1 MAHPI
6 VYGPAGSTYV
16 WSARLALA
24 EKGVTHELVEVGFG
38 AHREEPHLS
47 RHPFA
52 KVPAF
57 EHDGF
62 ALYETQA
69 IMRYVDER
77 FAGAPLQPEDVHEWS
92 RMNQIIGIVD
102 AYAWPSIAGAI
113 LFNRMLVPR
122 VLGGSPDEAAIAAA
136 LPRARLCL
144 SEIDRLMADQSLSR
158 RPPSEPRR
166 FDGGPAAPLLQQC
179 AGRSRAD
186 GRAPEIAE
194 LAAPDGNP
202 PKLSGDQAQLGLTQ
216 DIVFPTKPQGC
227 PGRFSLHARRV
238 PTGYSPAP

>member
-24 EKGVTHELVEVGFG
+24 EKGVTHELVPLPFG
-38 AHREEPHLS
+38 AHREAAHLA
-47 RHPFA
+47 RQPFA

-69 IMRYVDER
+69 IIRYVDER
-77 FAGAPLQPEDVHEWS
+77 FPGAPLQPEDVHQWS

-113 LFNRMLVPR
+113 LYNRMLVPR
-122 VLGGSPDEAAIAAA
+122 LGGVPDEAAIAAA
-136 LPRARLCL
+136 LPRAELCL
-144 SEIDRLMADQSLSR
+144 AEIERLMEDHRFLAGEHLSLADLMVI
-158 RPPSEPRR
+158 PLLHYFANLP
-166 FDGGPAAPLLQQC
+166 DGHAPL
-179 AGRSRAD
+179 
-186 GRAPEIAE
+186 
-194 LAAPDGNP
+194 AAH
-202 PKLSGDQAQLGLTQ
+202 PKLEAWRRHMETRQSFL
-216 DIVFPTKPQGC
+216 VTKP
-227 PGRFSLHARRV
+227 P
-238 PTGYSPAP
+238 P

>member
-6 VYGPAGSTYV
+6 VYGPSFSTYV

-24 EKGVTHELVEVGFG
+24 EKGVTHELVEMPVG
-38 AHREEPHLS
+38 AQREEPHLS

-62 ALYETQA
+62 VLYETQA

-77 FAGAPLQPEDVHEWS
+77 FAGTPLQPEDVHEWS

-102 AYAWPSIAGAI
+102 AYAWPSIAGTI
-113 LFNRMLVPR
+113 LYNRMLVPR
-122 VLGGSPDEAAIAAA
+122 FLGGAPDEAAIAAA

-144 SEIDRLMADQSLSR
+144 SEIARLMENHRFLTGDHISLADLMVM
-158 RPPSEPRR
+158 
-166 FDGGPAAPLLQQC
+166 PLLYYF
-179 AGRSRAD
+179 GEVPD
-186 GRAPEIAE
+186 GRTPMGEH
-194 LAAPDGNP
+194 
-202 PKLSGDQAQLGLTQ
+202 PKLCDWVRQMATRQSFQ
-216 DIVFPTKPQGC
+216 VTKPSAG
-227 PGRFSLHARRV
+227 
-238 PTGYSPAP
+238 

>member
-6 VYGPAGSTYV
+6 VYGPARSTHV

-24 EKGVTHELVEVGFG
+24 EKGVTHELVEVPFG
-38 AHREEPHLS
+38 AQHEEPHLS
-47 RHPFA
+47 RQPFA

-77 FAGAPLQPEDVHEWS
+77 FAGTPLQPEDVHEWS

-102 AYAWPSIAGAI
+102 AYAGPSIAGTI

-122 VLGGSPDEAAIAAA
+122 FLGGTPDEPAIAAA
-136 LPRARLCL
+136 LPRTRLCL
-144 SEIDRLMADQSLSR
+144 SEIDRLMEDHRFLASDHVSLADLMVVPLLYYFSNVPDGQAPMAEHPKLQNWIRHMETRQSFQVTK
-158 RPPSEPRR
+158 PPS
-166 FDGGPAAPLLQQC
+166 
-179 AGRSRAD
+179 
-186 GRAPEIAE
+186 I
-194 LAAPDGNP
+194 
-202 PKLSGDQAQLGLTQ
+202 
-216 DIVFPTKPQGC
+216 
-227 PGRFSLHARRV
+227 
-238 PTGYSPAP
+238 

>member
-24 EKGVTHELVEVGFG
+24 EKGVTHELVHVPFG

-47 RHPFA
+47 RQPFA

-77 FAGAPLQPEDVHEWS
+77 FAGTPLQPEDVHEWS

-102 AYAWPSIAGAI
+102 AYAWPSIAGDDP
-113 LFNRMLVPR
+113 VQ
-122 VLGGSPDEAAIAAA
+122 PDIGAA
-136 LPRARLCL
+136 RYR
-144 SEIDRLMADQSLSR
+144 R
-158 RPPSEPRR
+158 RPRMRR
-166 FDGGPAAPLLQQC
+166 
-179 AGRSRAD
+179 RSR
-186 GRAPEIAE
+186 GLCRAPGYA
-194 LAAPDGNP
+194 
-202 PKLSGDQAQLGLTQ
+202 
-216 DIVFPTKPQGC
+216 F
-227 PGRFSLHARRV
+227 RRS
-238 PTGYSPAP
+238 TG

>member
-24 EKGVTHELVEVGFG
+24 EKGVTHELVDVPFG

-57 EHDGF
+57 EHDGL

-69 IMRYVDER
+69 IVRYVDER
-77 FAGAPLQPEDVHEWS
+77 FPGAPLQPEDVHEWS

-113 LFNRMLVPR
+113 LRNR
-122 VLGGSPDEAAIAAA
+122 VLAPRLFGREPDEAAIAAA

-144 SEIDRLMADQSLSR
+144 AEFARLMEDHRFLAGEHVSLADLMVI
-158 RPPSEPRR
+158 
-166 FDGGPAAPLLQQC
+166 PLLYFF
-179 AGRSRAD
+179 GRVPD
-186 GRAPEIAE
+186 GRAPMAE
-194 LAAPDGNP
+194 H
-202 PKLSGDQAQLGLTQ
+202 PKLQ
-216 DIVFPTKPQGC
+216 DWVKHMETRQSFQVTKP
-227 PGRFSLHARRV
+227 PPF
-238 PTGYSPAP
+238 

>member
-1 MAHPI
+1 MARPI

-24 EKGVTHELVEVGFG
+24 EKGVAHELVEVGFG
-38 AHREEPHLS
+38 EHRQEPHLS

-69 IMRYVDER
+69 ILRYIDEG
-77 FAGAPLQPEDVHEWS
+77 FPAAPLQPTDLHQFA

-102 AYAWPSIAGAI
+102 AYVWPSIAGVI
-113 LFNRMLVPR
+113 LFNRMLAPR
-122 VLGGSPDEAAIAAA
+122 FGLPVDEAAVAAA

-144 SEIDRLMADQSLSR
+144 SEIARLMGEQQFLAGERISLADLMVVPLLYYFSKV
-158 RPPSEPRR
+158 PEG
-166 FDGGPAAPLLQQC
+166 GGP
-179 AGRSRAD
+179 
-186 GRAPEIAE
+186 IAE
-194 LAAPDGNP
+194 HPSLREWIGRMAERQ
-202 PKLSGDQAQLGLTQ
+202 SFQ
-216 DIVFPTKPQGC
+216 VTKP
-227 PGRFSLHARRV
+227 PGV
-238 PTGYSPAP
+238 